1 MFKFVGDG
9 IDSGQKRQQAS
20 KACEPCRRRKKRCTH
35 LPPGQKTQ
43 RARRRKSVNE
53 DISERSHTASKIAT
67 GEAPYVQDTTESP
80 GPCDGFKVRGSPDA
94 IDAAPSENTHDL
106 QADSSN
112 AGSRSAIQPVLPDT
126 RFIGDSNPEGVFLA
140 ATCPTAN
147 RGTSING
154 SIGVW

>member
-43 RARRRKSVNE
+43 RARRRRSVNK
-53 DISERSHTASKIAT
+53 DISERSHTANKVAT
-67 GEAPYVQDTTESP
+67 GEAPCVQDTIESP
-80 GPCDGFKVRGSPDA
+80 RLCDGFNVGDSPDA

-106 QADSSN
+106 QAGSLT
-112 AGSRSAIQPVLPDT
+112 AGSCSAIQPVLPDT
-126 RFIGDSNPEGVFLA
+126 RFIGDSNPEGVFLT

-147 RGTSING
+147 RSTSING